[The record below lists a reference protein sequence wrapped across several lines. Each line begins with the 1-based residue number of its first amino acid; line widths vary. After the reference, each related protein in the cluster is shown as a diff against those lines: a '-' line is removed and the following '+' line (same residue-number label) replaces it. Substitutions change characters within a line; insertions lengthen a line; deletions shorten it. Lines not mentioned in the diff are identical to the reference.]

1 MIMRIEHKP
10 KIKNLMKISK
20 FCQQKKIPFNLVLDN
35 KILKNL
41 QILIIHLINFFKV
54 NRFYMKK

>member
-10 KIKNLMKISK
+10 KNKNLMKISK
-20 FCQQKKIPFNLVLDN
+20 FCLQKKIPFNLVLDN

-54 NRFYMKK
+54 NKF